1 MVKLDLDIVVDEAGR
16 LWRTGSPD
24 LLRHLNIK
32 PRDYDL
38 ANYLVRNLGFVRLRT
53 RRSDARVLLQPRF
66 LTKAAYE
73 SLIFVLVSQE
83 PHRTV
88 LQTVDSPDRLEIIPD
103 LEDAASRL
111 ADMAAQGGSL
121 VREDFFR
128 EPLSFDRLRG
138 NARLAP
144 LAQLLL
150 EWHALERTLPANFDL
165 VMGNPALLG
174 RAMVL
179 QMGGGSRGIVEYV
192 GDGFA
197 SFDARWRNRL
207 LGSDPCNQPDPN
219 YAMHAATA
227 YDETHRAQEPRLEL
241 VEAVIRVPGRKAHRY
256 RYERMLLPWR
266 RGSSSFVS
274 VVSSVRSAFAV
285 AAAT

>member
-1 MVKLDLDIVVDEAGR
+1 VKLDLDVVVDETGR

-24 LLRHLNIK
+24 LLRHLNITR
-32 PRDYDL
+32 RDYDL

-73 SLIFVLVSQE
+73 SLIFLLVTQD

-88 LQTVDSPDRLEIIPD
+88 LQTIDTPERLEIIPD

-111 ADMAAQGGSL
+111 ADLAAQGGSIL
-121 VREDFFR
+121 REDFFR
-128 EPLSFDRLRG
+128 EPLSFDRMRR

-144 LAQLLL
+144 IAALLRQ
-150 EWHALERTLPANFDL
+150 WQALGGVLPANFDL

-179 QMGGGSRGIVEYV
+179 QMGGSSRGIVEYV

-197 SFDARWRNRL
+197 SFDATWRNRL
-207 LGSDPCNQPDPN
+207 LGHDPCNQPDPG
-219 YAMHAATA
+219 YAMNAAYA

-241 VEAVIRVPGRKAHRY
+241 VEAVIRVPGRRACRY

-266 RGSSSFVS
+266 RGSSAFVS
-274 VVSSVRSAFAV
+274 VVSSVRSAFTL
-285 AAAT
+285 AA